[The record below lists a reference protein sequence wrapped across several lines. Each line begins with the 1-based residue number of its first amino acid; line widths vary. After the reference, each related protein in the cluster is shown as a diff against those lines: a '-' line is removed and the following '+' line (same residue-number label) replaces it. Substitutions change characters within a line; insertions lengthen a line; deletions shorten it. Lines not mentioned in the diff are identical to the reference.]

1 MRVLLIDAEATE
13 RDARAAW
20 LRDAGFQV
28 AGLQDVAAAAAETLE
43 PQLVLLRSRGNRE
56 TLAADIRA
64 LRGLDSCRAEPLV
77 VMGEGLGPAVTAL
90 ASGADD
96 FWDEPMDEATFRF
109 MARSLKAS
117 RAPLPHQ
124 APREPT
130 IVVAD
135 DDQFFR
141 ERTKDA
147 LEECGCRVV
156 AVSTG
161 AELLKVL
168 ENGPRPALVVLDFYM
183 PGLGGRELLVRLKEN
198 PRWSVVPVVLMSAV
212 REDAAFAADLKR
224 LGAAAFVGKA
234 STDLPALVN
243 LVMDQVSPPT
253 LVRRRAPRASTFGLA
268 QFRKSPEEPWTTGFV
283 YNLGP
288 SGAFLRTT
296 VPAPLDSTVHVRLQ
310 VPQGVTNILAVARV
324 AWSRG
329 LSATGDSYYGMG
341 IQFAEL
347 SSEALRAL
355 ADMVELHPVVP
366 PPR

>member
-1 MRVLLIDAEATE
+1 MRVLLIDEEATE
-13 RDARAAW
+13 REARAAW
-20 LRDAGFQV
+20 LREVGFQV
-28 AGLQDVAAAAAETLE
+28 AAVANVEAAKAEPLE
-43 PQLVLLRSRGNRE
+43 PQLVMLRSRANRE
-56 TLAADIRA
+56 VLAADVRT
-64 LRGLDSCRAEPLV
+64 LRSLDSCRAQPMV
-77 VMGEGLGPAVTAL
+77 VMGEGLGQAVTAL

-96 FWDEPMDEATFRF
+96 FWDEPMDAATFRF
-109 MARSLKAS
+109 IARALKAS
-117 RAPLPHQ
+117 RAPLAHP
-124 APREPT
+124 APREPV

-135 DDQFFR
+135 DDNFFR

-156 AVSTG
+156 AVSSG
-161 AELLKVL
+161 NELLEVL
-168 ENGPRPALVVLDFYM
+168 EAGPRPALVVLDFYM
-183 PGLGGRELLVRLKEN
+183 PGLGGRELLVRLKED

-268 QFRKSPEEPWTTGFV
+268 QFRKSPDDPWMTGFV

-329 LSATGDSYYGMG
+329 LSAAGDSYFGMG

-355 ADMVELHPVVP
+355 ADMVELHPVLP